1 MTRPVIPTKAITHES
16 DTTKSGEESPIRRKS
31 ESDRQKYGTRI
42 AKALDNGLCIRSGH
56 NYRGDG
62 LTRVLRDKAP
72 LAERE
77 AAVLA
82 GEQAADQRQD
92 KADRRQDMADQR
104 QDTADL
110 RQETADLRQEAADLR
125 QEAADQSDE
134 AARAKAELGAV
145 TEAQMREAN
154 ERLVVATLRAQKMT
168 EDAESSAA
176 RMSFMAEHDFLTG
189 LPNRLLLTAR
199 LEQSITLAQRHGKR
213 VALLFVDLDHFK
225 HINDSLGHV
234 IGDRLLQSVAKRLQA
249 GVRLSD
255 TVCRQGGDEFVVLL
269 AEVEEVSDAALM
281 AEKLIKDMV
290 EPHLID
296 MHRLHIT
303 LSIGI
308 SIFPDDG
315 KDVETV
321 LSNADIAMYHAKKDG
336 RNKYQVFT
344 PEMSVRAVAR
354 QSVQQALHQALEQDR
369 FVLHYQAKVNIE
381 TGSITGAEALIRMRQ
396 SDDQLVLPTHFVS
409 IAEDCGLILPIG
421 KWVLREACRQ
431 TQAWLEA
438 GLDMGQIAVNVSAVE
453 FRSKGF
459 LDGVREILKETGLPP
474 SHLEV
479 ELTESGLMQDTD
491 TTTSVLHG
499 LKTLGVQLAIDDFGT
514 GFSSL
519 SYLQRFPIDTIKID
533 QSFVHDI
540 NDQND
545 EAAIVSAIIAMGRS
559 LKMLVVAEGI
569 ETWQQLDFLQIH
581 ECAEGQG
588 YYYSQPVS
596 ADEFAN
602 LLTAN
607 AQPQAIPFPEQAPR

>member
-1 MTRPVIPTKAITHES
+1 MSKPPMRKKTIVRGSSAI
-16 DTTKSGEESPIRRKS
+16 KSN
-31 ESDRQKYGTRI
+31 Q
-42 AKALDNGLCIRSGH
+42 
-56 NYRGDG
+56 
-62 LTRVLRDKAP
+62 DKTP

-82 GEQAADQRQD
+82 GEQAADQRED

-168 EDAESSAA
+168 EDAEGSAA

-189 LPNRLLLTAR
+189 LPNRSLLTAR
-199 LEQSITLAQRHGKR
+199 LEQSITLAQRHNKH
-213 VALLFVDLDHFK
+213 VALLYIDLDHFK

-234 IGDRLLQSVAKRLQA
+234 IGDQLLQSVARRLQA
-249 GVRLSD
+249 AVRLSD

-269 AEVEEVSDAALM
+269 AEVETASDAALT

-290 EPHLID
+290 EPHLIGT
-296 MHRLHIT
+296 HRLHVT

-321 LSNADIAMYHAKKDG
+321 ISNADIAMYHAKKSG
-336 RNKYQVFT
+336 RNKYQAFT

-354 QSVQQALHQALEQDR
+354 QSVQQALHHALEQDK
-369 FVLHYQAKVNIE
+369 FILHYQAKVNIE
-381 TGSITGAEALIRMRQ
+381 TGAITGAEALIRMRQ
-396 SDDQLVLPTHFVS
+396 SDEQLLFPTQFVS

-421 KWVLREACRQ
+421 NWALREACRQ
-431 TQAWLEA
+431 TQAWLQA

-459 LDGVREILKETGLPP
+459 LDGVRDILNDTGLDPR
-474 SHLEV
+474 HLEV
-479 ELTESGLMQDTD
+479 ELTESVLMQDTE
-491 TTTSVLHG
+491 TTTLVLRG
-499 LKTLGVQLAIDDFGT
+499 LKDIGVQLAIDDFGT

-533 QSFVHDI
+533 QSFVQDI
-540 NDQND
+540 DD
-545 EAAIVSAIIAMGRS
+545 DAEETTIVSAIIAMGKS

-569 ETWQQLDFLQIH
+569 ETAEQLDFLKSK
-581 ECAEGQG
+581 ECEEGQG
-588 YYYSQPVS
+588 YYYSRPVP
-596 ADEFAN
+596 AEEFAG
-602 LLTAN
+602 LMAAN
-607 AQPQAIPFPEQAPR
+607 RPPQAAAPDENSGAPK

>member
-1 MTRPVIPTKAITHES
+1 MTKQVITDQAIVRGRKATKPTETL
-16 DTTKSGEESPIRRKS
+16 PIRRKS
-31 ESDRQKYGTRI
+31 AADRQDDSARKDKSFNNEQRI
-42 AKALDNGLCIRSGH
+42 GAGQGARD
-56 NYRGDG
+56 DG
-62 LTRVLRDKAP
+62 LTRVWRKKTP

-125 QEAADQSDE
+125 QEAADQSDQ
-134 AARAKAELGAV
+134 AARAKAELGAI

-168 EDAESSAA
+168 EDAEGSAA

-199 LEQSITLAQRHGKR
+199 LEQSIALAQRHGKR
-213 VALLFVDLDHFK
+213 VAMLFIDLDHFK
-225 HINDSLGHV
+225 DINDSLGHV

-269 AEVEEVSDAALM
+269 AEVDAVSDAALT

-296 MHRLHIT
+296 MHRLHVT

-308 SIFPDDG
+308 SVFPDNG

-321 LSNADIAMYHAKKDG
+321 LANADIAMYHAKKSG

-344 PEMSVRAVAR
+344 SEMSVRAVAR
-354 QSVQQALHQALEQDR
+354 QSVQQALHLALEQDG
-369 FVLHYQAKVNIE
+369 FVLHYQPRVNI
-381 TGSITGAEALIRMRQ
+381 GDGMVTGAEALIRMRQ
-396 SDDQLVLPTHFVS
+396 SDGQLFFPTQFIS
-409 IAEDCGLILPIG
+409 IAEDCGLVLPIG

-431 TQAWLEA
+431 TQAWLAA
-438 GLDMGQIAVNVSAVE
+438 GLDMGHIAVNVSAVE

-459 LDGVREILKETGLPP
+459 LDGVCEILKDTGLPP
-474 SHLEV
+474 RHLEI
-479 ELTESGLMQDTD
+479 ELTESGLMQDTE
-491 TTTSVLHG
+491 TTTTVLQE
-499 LKTLGVQLAIDDFGT
+499 LKNLGVQLAIDDFGT

-533 QSFVHDI
+533 QSFV
-540 NDQND
+540 QNISEQTD
-545 EAAIVSAIIAMGRS
+545 EAAIVNAIIALGKS
-559 LKMLVVAEGI
+559 LRLLVVAEGI
-569 ETWQQLDFLQIH
+569 ETRQQRDFLHQQ
-581 ECAEGQG
+581 ECAQGQG
-588 YYYSQPVS
+588 YYYSRPVP
-596 ADEFAN
+596 AEEFSN

-607 AQPQAIPFPEQAPR
+607 FQSPANALAEQARG

>member
-1 MTRPVIPTKAITHES
+1 MTKPTIPKTIARGNDVSRP
-16 DTTKSGEESPIRRKS
+16 EEQSLIQRKS
-31 ESDRQKYGTRI
+31 LDRQEHSARI
-42 AKALDNGLCIRSGH
+42 AKALDSGLCIRSGYI
-56 NYRGDG
+56 YRGDG
-62 LTRVLRDKAP
+62 STRVARNKTP
-72 LAERE
+72 ISERE

-92 KADRRQDMADQR
+92 KADRRQDIADQR

-125 QEAADQSDE
+125 QDAADQSDR

-168 EDAESSAA
+168 EDAEGSAA

-189 LPNRLLLTAR
+189 LPNRLLLTDR
-199 LEQSITLAQRHGKR
+199 LEQSISLAQRHGKR
-213 VALLFVDLDHFK
+213 VALLFIDLDHFK

-269 AEVEEVSDAALM
+269 SEVEAVNDAALM
-281 AEKLIKDMV
+281 AEKLIKDMI

-296 MHRLHIT
+296 MHRLHVT

-321 LSNADIAMYHAKKDG
+321 LSNADIAMYHAKKSG
-336 RNKYQVFT
+336 RNKYQVFA
-344 PEMSVRAVAR
+344 PEMSARAVAR
-354 QSVQQALHQALEQDR
+354 QSVQQALHQALEEDR
-369 FVLHYQAKVNIE
+369 FVLHYQAKVNIA

-396 SDDQLVLPTHFVS
+396 SDDQLLFPTQFIG
-409 IAEDCGLILPIG
+409 IAEDSGLILPIG
-421 KWVLREACRQ
+421 KWALHEACRQ
-431 TQAWLEA
+431 TQAWFAE
-438 GLDMGQIAVNVSAVE
+438 GIDMGQIAVNVSAVE

-459 LDGVREILKETGLPP
+459 LDGVREILKDTGLPP
-474 SHLEV
+474 GQLEI
-479 ELTESGLMQDTD
+479 ELTESGLMQDTE
-491 TTTSVLHG
+491 TTTTVLRE
-499 LKTLGVQLAIDDFGT
+499 LKDMGVQLAIDDFGT

-533 QSFVHDI
+533 QSFVQDI
-540 NDQND
+540 RHETDD
-545 EAAIVSAIIAMGRS
+545 AAIVSAIIAMGRS

-569 ETWQQLDFLQIH
+569 ETLQQLDFLQMH

-588 YYYSQPVS
+588 YYYSQPVP
-596 ADEFAN
+596 AAEFAN
-602 LLTAN
+602 MMNANRSLHVTEHAWQNLT
-607 AQPQAIPFPEQAPR
+607 